1 MRAAEFLKRRPDGCE
16 SIRQLSQRSIE
27 VMWFDVLYRYDNIG
41 GLMVFFSLVSMILSV
56 ITSNDSG
63 SIVLNTICANG
74 WSKGTSKKEQMIM
87 NIQKQFW
94 SLMLGIVTIIM
105 TVVGKSRCVLCYFL
119 YVL

>member
-1 MRAAEFLKRRPDGCE
+1 MRAAEFLKRRPDGCQ
-16 SIRQLSQRSIE
+16 SIRQLSRRSIE

-41 GLMVFFSLVSMILSV
+41 GLMVILSLISMILSV

-87 NIQKQFW
+87 N
-94 SLMLGIVTIIM
+94 MLGIVTIIM
-105 TVVGKSRCVLCYFL
+105 TVVGKSRCVLCSFL